1 MLAFPVDFAEEL
13 DAMLMYDNTSRDQMK
28 EIVRL
33 DRGGIGKDLDVVWVE
48 TTFNMTSHQ

>member
-33 DRGGIGKDLDVVWVE
+33 DRGNWKRLGCRMGGNDI
-48 TTFNMTSHQ
+48 

>member
-1 MLAFPVDFAEEL
+1 MLAFAVDFAEEL

-33 DRGGIGKDLDVVWVE
+33 DRGGELEKIWMSYGSKQHLI
-48 TTFNMTSHQ
+48 